1 MIQFSWSVFIQWS
14 QYSIMAMD
22 EPLVFIL
29 VPVFVVWDVRGVERV
44 ENFPRYDV
52 TQGLLYRGHLYRT
65 SSLSCHIYLI

>member
-1 MIQFSWSVFIQWS
+1 
-14 QYSIMAMD
+14 MAVD
-22 EPLVFIL
+22 EALVSTRD
-29 VPVFVVWDVRGVERV
+29 PVFVVWDVRGVERV